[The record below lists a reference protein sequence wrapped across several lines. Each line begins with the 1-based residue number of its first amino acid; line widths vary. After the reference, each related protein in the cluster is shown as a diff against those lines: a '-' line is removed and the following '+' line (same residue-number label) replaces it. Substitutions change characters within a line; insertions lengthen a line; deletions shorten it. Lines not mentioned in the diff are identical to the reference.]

1 MSLRIPG
8 SNDPAQRGRTGLDVL
23 DHEIAAEMAT
33 SLGHAG
39 RKVEAIMRKL
49 NAGDLAEAERPAL
62 VKEAA
67 EAVYAFFV
75 QRELC
80 GLKRHDDVIAAYAIP
95 RAVIARLGA
104 R

>member
-8 SNDPAQRGRTGLDVL
+8 SNDLAQRGRTGLDVL
-23 DHEIAAEMAT
+23 DYEIVAEMAT

-39 RKVEAIMRKL
+39 RKVEEAMKRL
-49 NAGDLAEAERPAL
+49 NAPDLAERERPAL
-62 VKEAA
+62 LKEAS

-80 GLKRHDDVIAAYAIP
+80 GLKRHDDVIREYAIP

-104 R
+104 K

>member
-1 MSLRIPG
+1 MSLKLTG
-8 SNDPAQRGRTGLDVL
+8 SDNLSERGRTGLDVL
-23 DHEIAAEMAT
+23 DHEILGDMAS

-39 RKVEAIMRKL
+39 RRVEAIMKQL
-49 NAGDLAEAERPAL
+49 NASGLADEERSAL
-62 VKEAA
+62 LKEAS

-80 GLKRHDDVIAAYAIP
+80 GLRRHDDVIREYAIP
-95 RAVIARLGA
+95 RAVVVRLGA